1 LRCNF
6 FPTIAPAIGAGSSIA
21 GIRVHPAIVDSAGFK
36 KLPEFP
42 PKTNTIN
49 CADTKVL
56 LLVDRGPKIKKQA
69 AMINWPLWRAG

>member
-1 LRCNF
+1 
-6 FPTIAPAIGAGSSIA
+6 
-21 GIRVHPAIVDSAGFK
+21 VDSAGFE

-56 LLVDRGPKIKKQA
+56 LLVEDQETSSNEQLAFVACR
-69 AMINWPLWRAG
+69 LRAGGKL